1 MFYSTIV
8 TVALVCIIPSV
19 YSYSAG
25 APETACVDMTPQHHT
40 DPQPSEPP
48 YKLILS
54 NDKLRADKSESVDL
68 KIQGNGAGNTIKGF
82 MIQARVDGKP
92 VGNFTVKSKK
102 HAQLLNCFGGSGVSK
117 FIQKSFFHCN
127 C

>member
-8 TVALVCIIPSV
+8 TVALVCIIPGV

-25 APETACVDMTPQHHT
+25 APETACVDMTPQHHV

-54 NDKLRADKSESVDL
+54 NDKLRAAQNESVDF

-82 MIQARVDGKP
+82 MVQARIGDKP
-92 VGNFTVKSKK
+92 VGKFTVKSKK
-102 HAQLLNCFGGSGVSK
+102 HAQLLNCSGGSGVSK
-117 FIQKSFFHCN
+117 FIYNNRFFLN
-127 C
+127 R